1 MRFLKGAMKT
11 FERKIYDENIQ
22 KINNEIFE
30 ND

>member
-1 MRFLKGAMKT
+1 MRFLKGAIT